1 MFYAVL
7 AEETADFSARGK
19 INLTNPDKKG
29 KKTYV
34 SGF

>member
-7 AEETADFSARGK
+7 AQETADFSARGK

-29 KKTYV
+29 KQTYV

>member
-7 AEETADFSARGK
+7 AEETADFFARGK

-29 KKTYV
+29 KQTYV